1 MKKLFLAFALIGIVG
16 AASVT
21 TVSAMTHAKV
31 IVGGGE
37 ECKHKKGEKCSKEK
51 GCCKSTTAS
60 TEAKCSSA
68 SGEKKC
74 CHAKDAKT
82 TTSTTENTDTKK
94 VEVQK

>member
-16 AASVT
+16 AVSVN

-51 GCCKSTTAS
+51 GCCKSGTAS
-60 TEAKCSSA
+60 TDAKCSSA

-82 TTSTTENTDTKK
+82 TSSTENSDTKK
-94 VEVQK
+94 TETVK